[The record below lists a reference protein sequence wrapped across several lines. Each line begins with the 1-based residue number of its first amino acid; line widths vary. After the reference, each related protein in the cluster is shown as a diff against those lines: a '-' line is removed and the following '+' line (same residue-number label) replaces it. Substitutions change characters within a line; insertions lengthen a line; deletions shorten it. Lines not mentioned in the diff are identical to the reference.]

1 LWRKQAYSLWHKVD
15 PEEQSAMNGSRDIDA
30 TTPGGAGEGL
40 GAREATSLLEQAR
53 RDAQRQFA
61 LSSPWLSALGA
72 AVVLL
77 ALGAVWLSVRGQHPY
92 TGPTAA
98 GLAVMYAIL
107 ACWIAVVVTF
117 RRRATAGLSGRSIR
131 QERAYGAAVVTALV
145 GVSVFQGVLKHDGAS
160 LAIVYGIYPLTAQL
174 IALGALGAA
183 IAAAR
188 EEWPGFVVGIA
199 IALVATGSA
208 FAGPRGVWLSD
219 GIGCCVVILACAAA
233 QARVRRAPVG
243 A

>member
-1 LWRKQAYSLWHKVD
+1 MK
-15 PEEQSAMNGSRDIDA
+15 NTRDIHEA
-30 TTPGGAGEGL
+30 TPGNEGDGL
-40 GAREATSLLEQAR
+40 DPREAARLLEQTR
-53 RDAQRQFA
+53 RDAQRQFG
-61 LSSPWLSALGA
+61 LSSPLLSALGA

-92 TGPTAA
+92 KGPTAA
-98 GLAVMYAIL
+98 GLLVMYGIL
-107 ACWIAVVVTF
+107 VCWIGVVVKF

-131 QERAYGAAVVTALV
+131 QERAYAAAVVTALV
-145 GVSVFQGVLKHDGAS
+145 GVSVFQGVLKHDGVS
-160 LAIVYGIYPLTAQL
+160 LAIVYGIYPVTAQL

-188 EEWPGFVVGIA
+188 EEWPGFGVGIA
-199 IALVATGSA
+199 VALVAAGSA

-219 GIGCCVVILACAAA
+219 GIGCCIVVLGYAAA
-233 QARVRRAPVG
+233 QAWLRRAPVS

>member
-1 LWRKQAYSLWHKVD
+1 
-15 PEEQSAMNGSRDIDA
+15 MNETRDVHA
-30 TTPGGAGEGL
+30 STPGNEDNGL
-40 GAREATSLLEQAR
+40 DPREAARLLEQTR
-53 RDAQRQFA
+53 REAQRQLG
-61 LSSPWLSALGA
+61 LSSPQLSALGA
-72 AVVLL
+72 AVVLV

-92 TGPTAA
+92 KGPTAA
-98 GLAVMYAIL
+98 GLLVMYGIL
-107 ACWIAVVVTF
+107 FSWIGVVVRF

-131 QERAYGAAVVTALV
+131 QERAYGAAVATALV

-160 LAIVYGIYPLTAQL
+160 PAIVYGIYPVTAQL

-188 EEWPGFVVGIA
+188 EEWPGFGVGIA
-199 IALVATGSA
+199 VALVAAGSA

-219 GIGCCVVILACAAA
+219 GIGCGVVVLGYAAA
-233 QARVRRAPVG
+233 QAWLRRASVS